1 MSAYH
6 NDLKAWARTMRGAC
20 AAFAILGLSS
30 ESFADSYAP
39 ANSHVTQIASS
50 QLFKQNAV
58 IFKLDQGNSDCPGGS
73 YVYYYSAITND
84 LKAMYASVL
93 AAYLSGTP
101 LIVHF
106 TTTGSCTADNLGIG
120 SL

>member
-1 MSAYH
+1 MAV
-6 NDLKAWARTMRGAC
+6 LALA
-20 AAFAILGLSS
+20 S

-73 YVYYYSAITND
+73 YVYYYSTITDD

-93 AAYLSGTP
+93 AAYLSGAS

-106 TTTGSCTADNLGIG
+106 PTTGSCTSDNLGIG
-120 SL
+120 SS

>member
-1 MSAYH
+1 LDCRYSHYV
-6 NDLKAWARTMRGAC
+6 DTTLC
-20 AAFAILGLSS
+20 AAVAVLVLSP
-30 ESFADSYAP
+30 EPFADPYAS

-50 QLFKQNAV
+50 RLFKQNAV
-58 IFKLDQGNSDCPGGS
+58 IFELDLGNNDCPAGS
-73 YVYYYSAITND
+73 YVYYYSTNTDD

-93 AAYLSGTP
+93 AVYLSGAP

-106 TTTGSCTADNLGIG
+106 PTAGSCTSDSLGIG